1 MKPTSME
8 TILMTWPK
16 DFWPLEWDRLK
27 ATELMRQIEARTGH
41 RSREITELPF

>member
-16 DFWPLEWDRLK
+16 DFWPLEWDRL
-27 ATELMRQIEARTGH
+27 RTPIIRDFGG
-41 RSREITELPF
+41 RP